1 MAVDSFMTFQDYA
14 GNWLPSESQVSFE
27 KSPKTDE
34 IGKPIVEAPD
44 GSVFEVDNFSFD
56 IEQTINMSSQSSGA
70 GAGKINFNPFKI
82 TRKIDKASPTLFQ
95 MACKGTTFKFV
106 RLGFRKAAGVEA
118 TGLFFLRFDFKLVAV
133 KTISWAHGDD
143 SPTED
148 VEMQFGGLQIQ
159 YGVQAAGGSIK
170 KQNLVGW
177 NSIKNI
183 LDTGP
188 DAIGTA

>member
-14 GNWLPSESQVSFE
+14 GNWLPSESQVSCDNS
-27 KSPKTDE
+27 KSDE
-34 IGKPIVEAPD
+34 IGKPITTAPA

-56 IEQTINMSSQSSGA
+56 IKQTINMSSQSSGA
-70 GAGKINFNPFKI
+70 GAGKVNFNPFKI
-82 TRKIDKASPTLFQ
+82 SRKIDKASPTLFN

-106 RLGFRKAAGVEA
+106 RLGFRKAAGVDA
-118 TGLFFLRFDFKLVAV
+118 TGLFFLRFDFKLVAI
-133 KTISWAHGDD
+133 KTINWAHGDD

-159 YGVQAAGGSIK
+159 YGVQQAGGSIT
-170 KQNLVGW
+170 KQNLIGW

-183 LDTGP
+183 ADITADP
-188 DAIGTA
+188 IGTA

>member
-1 MAVDSFMTFQDYA
+1 MAVDSFMTFQDYKDA
-14 GNWLPSESQVSFE
+14 YLPSESQVSFAN
-27 KSPKTDE
+27 STGDT
-34 IGKPIVEAPD
+34 IGKPIIDAKA
-44 GSVFEVDNFSFD
+44 GNVFEVDNFNFD

-70 GAGKINFNPFKI
+70 GAGKITFNPFKI

-95 MACKGTTFKFV
+95 MACQGTTFKFV
-106 RLGFRKAAGVEA
+106 RLGFRKASGTTASGS
-118 TGLFFLRFDFKLVAV
+118 FFLRFDFKLVAV

-148 VEMQFGGLQIQ
+148 VEMQFGGLQIV
-159 YGVQAAGGSIK
+159 YGVQNAGGSITA
-170 KQNLVGW
+170 QNPVGW

-183 LDTGP
+183 LDVGT